1 MCVQMCISFW
11 TNVFCFLDVQF
22 LSLFLYRFL
31 KLCPALGCCSVCV
44 RCVSRASSPFF
55 FFSFFYE
62 SVYII
67 YILLFKIFWHS
78 DFHFTVASGSCAC
91 WSVFMGPGEFRDRIW
106 RQRPN
111 ASCCS
116 SRGSSSQ
123 SHWEK
128 ARRCVCLS
136 LTFNSIFVEID
147 VEIYQKSDGYRGV
160 SSRIFDL
167 IERRI
172 IIIISYQSHTLA
184 AFFCKLLISPCTVCK
199 YV

>member
-1 MCVQMCISFW
+1 MYFLL
-11 TNVFCFLDVQF
+11 NKCFLVPRHSVSQF
-22 LSLFLYRFL
+22 VFVPFPQTVSSSRVLFGVRSMCLTRIITFL
-31 KLCPALGCCSVCV
+31 
-44 RCVSRASSPFF
+44 FF
-55 FFSFFYE
+55 FLWKCI
-62 SVYII
+62 YII

-78 DFHFTVASGSCAC
+78 DFHFMVASGSCAC
-91 WSVFMGPGEFRDRIW
+91 WSVFMGPGEFRHRIW

-116 SRGSSSQ
+116 FRGSSLQ

-128 ARRCVCLS
+128 ARRCVCLC
-136 LTFNSIFVEID
+136 LTFSSIFVEID

>member
-1 MCVQMCISFW
+1 MFFASSTFSFSVCFCTVSSNCVQ
-11 TNVFCFLDVQF
+11 
-22 LSLFLYRFL
+22 LS
-31 KLCPALGCCSVCV
+31 GVV
-44 RCVSRASSPFF
+44 RCAFDVSHAHHHLSFF
-55 FFSFFYE
+55 FFFFYE

-78 DFHFTVASGSCAC
+78 DFHFMVASGSCAC

-172 IIIISYQSHTLA
+172 IIIIFYQSHTLA